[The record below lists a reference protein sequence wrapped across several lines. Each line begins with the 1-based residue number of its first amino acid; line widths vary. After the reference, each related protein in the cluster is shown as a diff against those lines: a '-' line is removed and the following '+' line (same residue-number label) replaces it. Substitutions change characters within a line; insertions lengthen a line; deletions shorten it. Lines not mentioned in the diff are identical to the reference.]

1 MDIFIIEDEEPAY
14 KNLTKLLKKYDNTV
28 HVVGWVTTVK
38 SSIEW
43 LSGNSSPDLL
53 FVDIHL
59 PDGSAFEIFNNIE
72 INVPVIFT
80 TAYDEY
86 AIKAF
91 EVNSVDYLLKPIRK
105 ERLSKSI
112 DKFRKTSSKNL
123 EINLIR
129 GLQQKIHQLSS
140 DRAAFKQRFL
150 IKTGDKFTYIETK
163 DIAYFIADGNI
174 VIAVNKENKKSIV
187 SHTLD
192 DLEKILNP
200 DEFFRATR
208 KYLLHISSIKK
219 VSKYF
224 NSRLKVNIN
233 PAPENDEILVS
244 RVKSSLFFN
253 WIEGKTI

>member
-1 MDIFIIEDEEPAY
+1 MSLPRTPSFQHKHLYLIN
-14 KNLTKLLKKYDNTV
+14 KLSSLTRPS
-28 HVVGWVTTVK
+28 H
-38 SSIEW
+38 
-43 LSGNSSPDLL
+43 
-53 FVDIHL
+53 
-59 PDGSAFEIFNNIE
+59 
-72 INVPVIFT
+72 
-80 TAYDEY
+80 
-86 AIKAF
+86 
-91 EVNSVDYLLKPIRK
+91 
-105 ERLSKSI
+105 I